1 MSCLAG
7 IRMSQ
12 ISPLWQV
19 FSSVRGYVWRDKF
32 YGTVYTERDTLHI
45 EPLLNVGPVNTK
57 HLRGVVR
64 PVNAYVYRVFSRQR
78 QTQRDKPKRSLKRR
92 RQIRAYRRQRRL
104 RGRGRGRGRQR
115 RSHHW
120 RRLKLWSWLVKQ
132 RRGGGRRQG
141 RKCRSCGLLL
151 IADQTFYR
159 EVGEGS
165 VKGSVLQMLYHAREL
180 NKLMERQDYD
190 QDGHGDCVG
199 VHVTGL
205 GVIKSPTS
213 YNNILDTNTSSVS
226 PESYLKTFSQYQLD
240 GYCLAILFSSRKFPG
255 KVLGLSW
262 RAADTTQAGI
272 CQTRANV
279 GSAERPE
286 MLNLNSLFIT
296 MRTQHMARIP
306 LRMGVLNLA
315 HEVHHS
321 LGAEHDPESGQCAGR
336 YLMSRYSGSG
346 VHRDNEEISSCTAR
360 RVRKVVESQ
369 GSCLVTRPPVSQ
381 CGNGLVEAG
390 EECDCGDQESCVQ
403 ARSDCVPPGL
413 RRAELQCTVRRSSH
427 HQPRLSECS
436 RFGLSSCSCPQVT
449 SNSLHCNTCCEDRT
463 RQCQPVED
471 WAVRLFD
478 EMQHYL
484 ARICWAHT
492 VVTCMRGQPRYQ
504 DLLTRLST
512 SSSTIKPA
520 TTRVFCLKTGY
531 DSNCWQIPFSC
542 DEQR

>member
-1 MSCLAG
+1 MSLVELKCFKYLDCC
-7 IRMSQ
+7 
-12 ISPLWQV
+12 QV

-32 YGTVYTERDTLHI
+32 YGSVYTERDTLHI

-57 HLRGVVR
+57 HVRGVVR
-64 PVNAYVYRVFSRQR
+64 PVNAYVYRVFSRHRQR
-78 QTQRDKPKRSLKRR
+78 ERDKPRRSTQTTQRR

-104 RGRGRGRGRQR
+104 RWRRRARGRQR

-120 RRLKLWSWLVKQ
+120 RKLKLWSWLVKQ
-132 RRGGGRRQG
+132 RRAGGRRSG

-151 IADQTFYR
+151 IADHTFYR

-180 NKLMERQDYD
+180 NKLMEQQDYD
-190 QDGHGDCVG
+190 QDGRADCLG
-199 VHVTGL
+199 VHVSGL
-205 GVIKSPTS
+205 GVIKSETS
-213 YNNILDTNTSSVS
+213 HHNILDTNTSSVS
-226 PESYLKTFSQYQLD
+226 PASYLKTFSQYQLD
-240 GYCLAILFSSRKFPG
+240 GYCLAILFSSRQFPG

-262 RAADTTQAGI
+262 RAAATTQAGI

-279 GSAERPE
+279 GTEERPE
-286 MLNLNSLFIT
+286 LLNLNSLFIT
-296 MRTQHMARIP
+296 MRTRHMARIP

-321 LGAEHDPESGQCAGR
+321 LGAEHDPESGECAGR
-336 YLMSRYSGSG
+336 FLMSRYSGSG
-346 VHRDNEEISSCTAR
+346 VHRDNERISACTAARVR
-360 RVRKVVESQ
+360 RVVEDQ

-390 EECDCGDQESCVQ
+390 EECDCGDQETCVR

-413 RRAELQCTVRRSSH
+413 RRAELQCTVRPSPG
-427 HQPRLSECS
+427 QLTECS
-436 RFGLSSCSCPQVT
+436 RFGLSSCSCPQVR
-449 SNSLHCNTCCEDRT
+449 SNSLHCHTCCEDQT
-463 RQCQPVED
+463 RQCRPVED

-484 ARICWAHT
+484 ARLCWARS
-492 VVTCMRGQPRYQ
+492 VSTCMVGRARYQ

-512 SSSTIKPA
+512 SSATISPA